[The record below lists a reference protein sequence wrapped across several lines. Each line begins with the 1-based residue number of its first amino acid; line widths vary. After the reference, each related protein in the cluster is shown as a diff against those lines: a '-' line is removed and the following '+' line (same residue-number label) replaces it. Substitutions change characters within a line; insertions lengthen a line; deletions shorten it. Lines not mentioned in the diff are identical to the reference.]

1 MTDKRIRNSNIYK
14 NDISSWESVSLLLLL
29 QKYYMSELTQ
39 KKKLNKAYR
48 SIAVTDLN
56 QRLLVDAVAVW
67 LGACDET
74 IPLQGL
80 EGRTGGRGA
89 IA

>member
-1 MTDKRIRNSNIYK
+1 M
-14 NDISSWESVSLLLLL
+14 
-29 QKYYMSELTQ
+29 
-39 KKKLNKAYR
+39 
-48 SIAVTDLN
+48 TDLN